1 MFSLFSTNNS
11 LNHLLITRH
20 VSTFSLRVAFG
31 FVKLALPIM
40 SLLSRLLPRAAGLS
54 RVARS
59 THTAHRIWVP
69 RAMYSSG
76 GGLTRQVI
84 TSRILETLKGYEKI
98 DPAKLT
104 PTASFSQ
111 DLGLDSLDAV
121 EVVMA
126 VEEEF
131 SIEIP
136 DAEADEIQTVAQAID
151 YIAKTPEGPIVFLIH
166 RTLFP
171 ANQLSLPICS
181 SLMDWS

>member
-1 MFSLFSTNNS
+1 
-11 LNHLLITRH
+11 
-20 VSTFSLRVAFG
+20 
-31 FVKLALPIM
+31 M
-40 SLLSRLLPRAAGLS
+40 SLARFIPRTSALSRFTVS
-54 RVARS
+54 R
-59 THTAHRIWVP
+59 TAPTLQRRWVP
-69 RAMYSSG
+69 RAMYSAG
-76 GGLTRQVI
+76 GGLTRESI

-104 PTASFSQ
+104 QEASFTK

-151 YIAKTPEGPIVFLIH
+151 YIAKTPEAH
-166 RTLFP
+166 
-171 ANQLSLPICS
+171 
-181 SLMDWS
+181 